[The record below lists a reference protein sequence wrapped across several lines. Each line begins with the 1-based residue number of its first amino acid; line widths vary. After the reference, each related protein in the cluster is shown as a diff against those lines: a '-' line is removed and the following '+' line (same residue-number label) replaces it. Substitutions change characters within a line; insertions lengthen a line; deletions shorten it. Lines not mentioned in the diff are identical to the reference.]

1 MRLCV
6 RGWKLRMSPCVAV
19 QKQYAYN
26 QAAISTEKQTFLND
40 VLMPAAI
47 SFFSDTLKVF
57 PVTGTIGMLQCLY
70 LF

>member
-1 MRLCV
+1 MSLCV
-6 RGWKLRMSPCVAV
+6 VV

-26 QAAISTEKQTFLND
+26 QAAISAEKQTFLND

-57 PVTGTIGMLQCLY
+57 PVTGTLGVPQCL
-70 LF
+70 